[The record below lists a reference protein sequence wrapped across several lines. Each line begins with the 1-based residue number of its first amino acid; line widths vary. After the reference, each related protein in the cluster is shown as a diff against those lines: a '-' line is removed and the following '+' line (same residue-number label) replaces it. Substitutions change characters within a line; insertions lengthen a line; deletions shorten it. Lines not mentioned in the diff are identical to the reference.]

1 MLVTLKDLLNQYLE
15 KDAIVGAF
23 NATCFYDAKPIIRA
37 AEKMNAPVII
47 GVSPLAAKTIELGE
61 WSLLLRDIAEK
72 SSIPIC
78 LHLDHGR
85 RIEDVKKAVDVG
97 FPSVMFDGSQL
108 PYEENVAITKE
119 VVEYAH
125 PKGVSVEAE
134 IGSVAYTG
142 NEAVKAILS
151 DPDVTANFVADTG
164 IDAVA
169 VAVGTLHQMK
179 QQGARV
185 DFDLIKKIEEKV
197 SIPLVI
203 HGASGLLNEEIIKLR
218 STRVCKMNIG
228 TALRLAFNNS
238 LRKSLD
244 ENQSNHNYTELLDA
258 PMQAVEEVV
267 LGKLELLGF

>member
-1 MLVTLKDLLNQYLE
+1 MLVTLKELLNQYLE

-23 NATCFYDAKPIIRA
+23 NATCFYDAKPIIKA
-37 AEKMNAPVII
+37 AEKKNAPVII
-47 GVSPLAAKTIELGE
+47 GISPLAAKTIELNQ
-61 WSLLLRDIAEK
+61 WSLLLSDVAEK
-72 SSIPIC
+72 SDIPIC
-78 LHLDHGR
+78 VHLDHGR
-85 RIEDVKKAVDVG
+85 QIEDVKKAVDVG

-119 VVEYAH
+119 VVAYAH

-142 NEAVKAILS
+142 NDAVKSVLS
-151 DPDVTANFVADTG
+151 DPDISANFVNDTQ

-179 QQGARV
+179 QQSARV
-185 DFDLIKKIEEKV
+185 DFDLIKRIEEKV

-203 HGASGLLNEEIIKLR
+203 HGASGLLDEEIIKLR
-218 STRVCKMNIG
+218 STHVCKMNIG
-228 TALRLAFNNS
+228 TALRMAFNNA

-244 ENQSNHNYTELLDA
+244 ENKSNHNYTELLDA
-258 PMQAVEEVV
+258 PMKAVEEVV
-267 LGKLELLGF
+267 LAKLELLGF